1 MDTLKKLKFE
11 ANGIIG
17 VLLDYSRE
25 PVLTNIIDQ
34 FRTSLE
40 SNDIELIRYSLEQL
54 KTWYA
59 RNRNEIYKN
68 EFVFNE
74 FEHHETENKI
84 KKIFR

>member
-54 KTWYA
+54 K
-59 RNRNEIYKN
+59 
-68 EFVFNE
+68 
-74 FEHHETENKI
+74 
-84 KKIFR
+84 